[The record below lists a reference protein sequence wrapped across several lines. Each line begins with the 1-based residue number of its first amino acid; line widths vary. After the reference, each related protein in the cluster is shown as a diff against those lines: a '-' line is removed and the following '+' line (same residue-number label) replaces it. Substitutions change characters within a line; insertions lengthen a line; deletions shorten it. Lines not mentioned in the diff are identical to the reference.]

1 MNRFL
6 GERGWRHGWQ
16 AMSMNSRRPGVAVVA
31 SRGIARG
38 REEASG
44 RRMGASA

>member
-1 MNRFL
+1 
-6 GERGWRHGWQ
+6 
-16 AMSMNSRRPGVAVVA
+16 MSMNGRRPGVAVGVA

-44 RRMGASA
+44 RTMGASA